1 MKQPSDSWL
10 FGKLPAEIVI
20 LAGVH
25 GNEKA
30 GVLALKEFV
39 ESEEVKRLNKSVIFI
54 IGNPRAFEKNVR
66 YTETDLN
73 REFGVF
79 SNTYEGKRA
88 KEIAEILKNAKVMLD
103 LHLTQTP
110 TEFPF
115 AVFPTHKPTAE
126 FFQKM
131 DVPIEDIILTG
142 GFNSTD
148 EYLIK
153 CNKNAVAL
161 GFETGSIL
169 DSPEKAIDL
178 GKKLIIETLKLS
190 GALEDDNKRG
200 KLKKVYFWS
209 EKQKIPNK
217 ENIKLIPGLANMVNI
232 KKGQIIAYEGEK
244 PIKSDFDGK
253 SLFPK
258 YAPTKDAYLLRIIAQ
273 QTI

>member
-1 MKQPSDSWL
+1 MKIPSDFWI

-20 LAGVH
+20 LAGIH

-30 GVLALKEFV
+30 GVLALKEFIK
-39 ESEEVKRLNKSVIFI
+39 SEEVKKLNKSVIFI
-54 IGNPRAFEKNVR
+54 IGNPLAFEKNCR

-79 SNTYEGKRA
+79 SNTYEGSRA

-110 TEFPF
+110 TEKPF
-115 AVFPTHKPTAE
+115 AVFPIHKPTAE

-131 DVPIEDIILTG
+131 DVPIEDIILTE

-169 DSPEKAIDL
+169 DSPEKAIEL
-178 GKKLIIETLKLS
+178 GKKLILETLKLS
-190 GALEDDNKRG
+190 GALKDDNKNR
-200 KLKKVYFWS
+200 KTKRVYFWR
-209 EKQKIPNK
+209 EKQAVPNK
-217 ENIKLIPGLANMVNI
+217 ENIKLVPGLANMVDI

-244 PIKSDFDGK
+244 PIKSNFDGK
-253 SLFPK
+253 FLFPK
-258 YAPTKDAYLLRIIAQ
+258 YTPTKDPYLVRIISKED
-273 QTI
+273 I